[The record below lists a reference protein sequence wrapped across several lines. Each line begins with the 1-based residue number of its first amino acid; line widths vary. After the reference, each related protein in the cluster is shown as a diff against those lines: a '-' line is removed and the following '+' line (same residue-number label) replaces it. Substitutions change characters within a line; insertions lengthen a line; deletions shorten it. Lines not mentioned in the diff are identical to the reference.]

1 MKGLDGVPTSN
12 AQKIKDTFWIN
23 LINIFV
29 LPPDCG
35 ACELA
40 TAPEASVC
48 FGLGKIRSECFDLGK
63 IHQLNRAHMNPHVRL
78 RETHG
83 EVQRV
88 QRVQRQRAA
97 GSPHGNL
104 AKLIG
109 EP

>member
-1 MKGLDGVPTSN
+1 
-12 AQKIKDTFWIN
+12 
-23 LINIFV
+23 
-29 LPPDCG
+29 
-35 ACELA
+35 
-40 TAPEASVC
+40 
-48 FGLGKIRSECFDLGK
+48 
-63 IHQLNRAHMNPHVRL
+63 MNPYVRL

-88 QRVQRQRAA
+88 QSMQRMQRQRAA

>member
-1 MKGLDGVPTSN
+1 
-12 AQKIKDTFWIN
+12 
-23 LINIFV
+23 
-29 LPPDCG
+29 
-35 ACELA
+35 
-40 TAPEASVC
+40 
-48 FGLGKIRSECFDLGK
+48 
-63 IHQLNRAHMNPHVRL
+63 MNPYVRL

-88 QRVQRQRAA
+88 QCMQCMQRMQRQRAA